1 MSHGKMWHR
10 KFAGDTGLGQATCK
24 PSSHPNTPRSLPIF
38 YTTKK
43 VCARSRVPPC
53 SSQSFMRVGEHIW
66 QPLSARPL
74 FVLQASL
81 SSHKR
86 LTTWLFKVRFKMRVT
101 TSARVWKFDTKKRK
115 TRSMWKSS
123 PYFLWWLYYK
133 RNILVVLEKTCCP
146 GLFPWWKREDFVQI
160 YLFHINVIRFKT
172 RQYISGAST
181 IILSKVCQRS
191 ISISVW
197 NGNHWAGSWW
207 LYVISPLVLLRRTL
221 TAKTMWRHHLKSLIE
236 QLKVSTSPHV
246 CTCGYHFFFGQMSAE
261 ENHPQTA
268 WAEMQPCHR
277 EFKRGPSVNH

>member
-1 MSHGKMWHR
+1 MSHGKMWRR
-10 KFAGDTGLGQATCK
+10 KFGGDTGLGQATCK

-43 VCARSRVPPC
+43 KVCARGRVPSR
-53 SSQSFMRVGEHIW
+53 SSRSFMRVGEHIW

-133 RNILVVLEKTCCP
+133 RNILVVSEKNLVSRIFSVMEKGRFLSRYIC
-146 GLFPWWKREDFVQI
+146 FV
-160 YLFHINVIRFKT
+160 L
-172 RQYISGAST
+172 
-181 IILSKVCQRS
+181 
-191 ISISVW
+191 
-197 NGNHWAGSWW
+197 
-207 LYVISPLVLLRRTL
+207 TL
-221 TAKTMWRHHLKSLIE
+221 
-236 QLKVSTSPHV
+236 
-246 CTCGYHFFFGQMSAE
+246 
-261 ENHPQTA
+261 
-268 WAEMQPCHR
+268 
-277 EFKRGPSVNH
+277 